1 MKKTGLMLS
10 AMLFM
15 APYCYGNG
23 SLDLDDGIEFEE
35 LIDDSITLDIN
46 RSFIKASS
54 IAFSG
59 VSKKNSDNFN
69 SSIKD
74 SGTGN
79 INVGPGVDLRG
90 ATIINLS
97 ENKGVVVS
105 Q

>member
-1 MKKTGLMLS
+1 MLS
-10 AMLFM
+10 ALLFM
-15 APYCYGNG
+15 TPYSYGDG
-23 SLDLDDGIEFEE
+23 SLDLDDGIEFDE
-35 LIDDSITLDIN
+35 LIDDSIPLDIN
-46 RSFIKASS
+46 RSFIKVSS

-59 VSKKNSDNFN
+59 VSNKNSDN
-69 SSIKD
+69 SSQSITD
-74 SGTGN
+74 SGAGN